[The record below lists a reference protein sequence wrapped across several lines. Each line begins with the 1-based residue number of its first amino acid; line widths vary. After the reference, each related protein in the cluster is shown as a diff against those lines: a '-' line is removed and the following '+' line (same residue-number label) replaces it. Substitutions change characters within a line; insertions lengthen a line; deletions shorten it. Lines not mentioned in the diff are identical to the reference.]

1 MVVVALKCL
10 VIKRSPR
17 LFIYNVLIPVLYTE
31 LLLSASIETSIY
43 ISVLLP
49 LTKSKYGKR
58 FFIMTEERF
67 NIQQQY
73 REKFYQLPKVFF
85 TNEKYMQ
92 LSNDA
97 KIAYALLKDRLEL
110 SIKNNWFDDN
120 GDIFFIFTNEKLKA
134 ILNCHDGKLTK
145 IKKELSKNNLLEQV
159 RCGQGR
165 PNKLYLMN
173 PEVTK
178 EDVYEIKKQEENIDE
193 TCHDTELRKSHFKN
207 CENRISRNAEIAQQ
221 EMRKSHTNDTELN
234 DTDISNT
241 DSSDT
246 NDMNDVREE
255 NVEATKP
262 NHPNHTNHLQQQSDE
277 EALKHLEL
285 QEMPEDTKRYMNKF
299 SAKEIQII
307 KSVILKAKRS
317 FNDMYGEVYML
328 EDMDDELFTV
338 LKRFKGIMVKKQET
352 VEAMQGYLMRSILS
366 ELEEMRSTNM
376 RRKNFEN
383 RPLNV
388 FKT

>member
-1 MVVVALKCL
+1 
-10 VIKRSPR
+10 
-17 LFIYNVLIPVLYTE
+17 
-31 LLLSASIETSIY
+31 
-43 ISVLLP
+43 
-49 LTKSKYGKR
+49 
-58 FFIMTEERF
+58 MTGERF

-120 GDIFFIFTNEKLKA
+120 GDIFFIFTNEKLKG
-134 ILNCHDGKLTK
+134 ILNVHNTKLGK
-145 IKKELSKNNLLEQV
+145 IKKELSEAGLLEQV

-173 PEVTK
+173 PKVTK

-193 TCHDTELRKSHFKN
+193 TCHNNDVPKSDFLKSQ
-207 CENRISRNAEIAQQ
+207 NRISRNPKVESLEIP
-221 EMRKSHTNDTELN
+221 KSDTNDTELK
-234 DTDISNT
+234 DTDIS
-241 DSSDT
+241 DIDYSDT
-246 NDMNDVREE
+246 NDMNDIREE
-255 NVEATKP
+255 NVEDPKP
-262 NHPNHTNHLQQQSDE
+262 NHPSHTNHLKQQSDE

-285 QEMPEDTKRYMNKF
+285 QEMPEDTKRYMNNF

-366 ELEEMRSTNM
+366 ELEEIRSTNM

-383 RPLNV
+383 SPLNV
-388 FKT
+388 FKS